1 MRPIF
6 ALFLSFLA
14 SAFSGAAG
22 AQVSDNLVRI
32 GVLGDLSGVYADFG
46 GPGDVVAARM
56 AVEDFGGKVLGTL
69 KVLRPGSRME
79 TREILLKSGRV
90 DVAFERI
97 EGGKNRVTTS
107 TWDDAKV
114 ILAKQ
119 VLEVAIIG
127 KQVGLVRVHKP
138 VAHLDIRDTLENV

>member
-1 MRPIF
+1 
-6 ALFLSFLA
+6 
-14 SAFSGAAG
+14 
-22 AQVSDNLVRI
+22 
-32 GVLGDLSGVYADFG
+32 
-46 GPGDVVAARM
+46 
-56 AVEDFGGKVLGTL
+56 
-69 KVLRPGSRME
+69 ME

-119 VLEVAIIG
+119 VLEALSRRSGWSGSSSRLLTSTSITPAS
-127 KQVGLVRVHKP
+127 LRRVRVRKCN
-138 VAHLDIRDTLENV
+138 ASQRDTV